1 MIIYIYTYIYI
12 CKWLA
17 NVYLLLACCL
27 NVRDRSKV
35 SFVKPQWN
43 LRDLVI
49 LKFKKGGF
57 ESSMSMDFMVIYGDL
72 MGFNG
77 IWIRLMVNLWW
88 FNGISWKLDSQWIGF
103 VGTIDTG
110 FQGPWSG
117 KSMVSRLKNDGV
129 RQWVSDDIH
138 SYYGKSEK
146 NNETTLNRP
155 LFLA

>member
-1 MIIYIYTYIYI
+1 MPSVFANPRLVPAWTSAICWVSSGSFELGWPVRCASQCVYIYIHVAHKNLQIIMSLVIKSWLYIYIYI

-88 FNGISWKLDSQWIGF
+88 F
-103 VGTIDTG
+103 
-110 FQGPWSG
+110 
-117 KSMVSRLKNDGV
+117 
-129 RQWVSDDIH
+129 
-138 SYYGKSEK
+138 
-146 NNETTLNRP
+146 
-155 LFLA
+155 

>member
-1 MIIYIYTYIYI
+1 MIIYIHIYI

-72 MGFNG
+72 MGFESD
-77 IWIRLMVNLWW
+77 LWW
-88 FNGISWKLDSQWIGF
+88 IYGDLMGFHGNLIVNGLVLLGQLTPVFKAPDRENPWFPVWKMMEFVNGF
-103 VGTIDTG
+103 RMT
-110 FQGPWSG
+110 S
-117 KSMVSRLKNDGV
+117 
-129 RQWVSDDIH
+129 IH
-138 SYYGKSEK
+138 IMEK
-146 NNETTLNRP
+146 VKKITKP
-155 LFLA
+155 P